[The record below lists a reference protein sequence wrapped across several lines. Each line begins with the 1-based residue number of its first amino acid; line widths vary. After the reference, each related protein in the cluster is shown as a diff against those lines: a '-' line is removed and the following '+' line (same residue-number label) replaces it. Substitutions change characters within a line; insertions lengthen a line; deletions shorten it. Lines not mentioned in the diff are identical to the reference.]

1 MKKPV
6 ILSSPPPQ
14 KLQMVSIP
22 KLKVHQENEN
32 VTESVHDSNLNVD
45 DIILEESSVESEM
58 ISFTN
63 LNFSDLKSAR
73 ARFLE
78 YYKQKFLF
86 YQWDVFADK
95 IGDAATYL
103 RYGPRDNS
111 VLIFHWLIQFSPVN
125 NISGFYFTNQEI

>member
-1 MKKPV
+1 M
-6 ILSSPPPQ
+6 
-14 KLQMVSIP
+14 
-22 KLKVHQENEN
+22 HQENEN
-32 VTESVHDSNLNVD
+32 VTESVNDSNLNVD

-58 ISFTN
+58 INFTN

-95 IGDAATYL
+95 IGDASTYL
-103 RYGPRDNS
+103 
-111 VLIFHWLIQFSPVN
+111 
-125 NISGFYFTNQEI
+125 